1 MPFKVQ
7 DVLIKILLAED
18 DADDRFFFTK
28 ALEEIPVITQLNTV
42 NDGEALM
49 KYLLG
54 NYDNLPDL
62 LFLDLSMPRKTG
74 FECLIEIKENDKFKN
89 IPVIV
94 FSTSF
99 KRDSDFE
106 REMVDRL
113 YKTGAV
119 DFIRKATDFAQIKQ
133 IIQDAINKLQ
143 KRKLQ

>member
-113 YKTGAV
+113 YKIGAV